1 LSHDKENTMQIEQ
14 LKQRIERIEQ
24 CADEAKQACQKG
36 SPPADLRDCVASLH
50 QQASATKHASQGQ
63 ESASEDSLRKDV
75 MELEN
80 TADRA
85 MQACRNA
92 GNVDPQLQQAVQRTH
107 AEVSSLKKEL
117 MQAA

>member
-1 LSHDKENTMQIEQ
+1 MQSEE
-14 LKQRIERIEQ
+14 LKQRIARVEE
-24 CADEAKQACQKG
+24 CADQAKQACQNG
-36 SPPADLRDCVASLH
+36 TVTADLRQCIDDLH
-50 QQASATKHASQGQ
+50 QQARSSKHATQGQ

-75 MELEN
+75 VQLEE

-92 GNVDPQLQQAVQRTH
+92 GNSVDPQTQQAVQKAH
-107 AEVSSLKKEL
+107 AEISALKKEL

>member
-1 LSHDKENTMQIEQ
+1 MQFEQ
-14 LKQRIERIEQ
+14 VKQRMDRIEE
-24 CADEAKQACQKG
+24 CADQAKQACQKG
-36 SPPADLRDCVASLH
+36 SPPSDLRECVARLH
-50 QQASATKHASQGQ
+50 EQASATKHAMQGQ
-63 ESASEDSLRKDV
+63 ESASEESVRRDV
-75 MELEN
+75 MQLED

-107 AEVSSLKKEL
+107 AEVLSLKKEM

>member
-1 LSHDKENTMQIEQ
+1 MQFEQ
-14 LKQRIERIEQ
+14 VKQRIDRIEES
-24 CADEAKQACQKG
+24 ADQAKQACQKG
-36 SPPADLRDCVASLH
+36 SPPSDLRECVARMH
-50 QQASATKHASQGQ
+50 EQASATKHAMQGQ
-63 ESASEDSLRKDV
+63 ESASEEIVRKDV
-75 MELEN
+75 MQLED

-107 AEVSSLKKEL
+107 AEVSSLKKEM

>member
-1 LSHDKENTMQIEQ
+1 MQSEE
-14 LKQRIERIEQ
+14 LKQRIARVEE
-24 CADEAKQACQKG
+24 CADQARQACQKG
-36 SPPADLRDCVASLH
+36 TVTADLRQCIDDLH
-50 QQASATKHASQGQ
+50 QKARAAKHATQGQ

-75 MELEN
+75 VQLEE

-92 GNVDPQLQQAVQRTH
+92 GSSVDAQTQQAVQQAH
-107 AEVSSLKKEL
+107 AEISGLKKDL